1 MIRLGLLDPPSM
13 VRYASIGEG
22 PEPWKS
28 KEHEQLARKVTQES
42 IVLLKNEK
50 EMLPLDKSKI
60 KSIAVIG
67 PYADQVISDWYSG
80 LLPYA
85 ISPLKGVSKI
95 KLGRERKS
103 RSPKGEVKR

>member
-1 MIRLGLLDPPSM
+1 
-13 VRYASIGEG
+13 
-22 PEPWKS
+22 
-28 KEHEQLARKVTQES
+28 
-42 IVLLKNEK
+42 
-50 EMLPLDKSKI
+50 MLPLDKSKI

-85 ISPLKGVSKI
+85 ISPLKVSKI

-103 RSPKGEVKR
+103 RSLKGEVKR